1 MFYTTQKTGLMGRF
15 ELICLCIHLFLKEP
29 KIFQRAFADDVHYN
43 SNEVEIL
50 HKREEE
56 SCRKTAKSKHNNI
69 NKLYLS
75 SVVLFQPC
83 IAEYIFECYKNAEFC
98 C

>member
-56 SCRKTAKSKHNNI
+56 ESCWKTAKSKHNNN

-83 IAEYIFECYKNAEFC
+83 IAEYIFKC
-98 C
+98 